1 MKPTIREA
9 TLDDLS
15 SLRSLE
21 QKLIEIERPFD
32 SCLKEGL
39 ITYYD
44 LENLIVSPDSH
55 VVAVDTGDKV
65 VGSGYA
71 QFRDSK
77 SCFAPERHC
86 YLGFIYVDQDFRGS
100 GLAKGII
107 ESLTEWAVS
116 NGASYFLL
124 DVYSANQ
131 AAIRAYEK
139 YGFKT
144 LSVKMELKI

>member
-32 SCLKEGL
+32 SCP
-39 ITYYD
+39 YYD
-44 LENLIVSPDSH
+44 LENLIVGPDSH